1 MKKKAELL
9 EADKM
14 KMKEE
19 LNGNV
24 CLEAGDTKDEEE
36 EKEEGDS
43 PEIKR
48 IFRPL
53 QSKNQ
58 KRSDLKN
65 GNLQN
70 CKFKKKIFIKV
81 IKLNNVK
88 NKKGNKKGQVLK

>member
-1 MKKKAELL
+1 MIELFPSFSTRFWTKKKTELL

-19 LNGNV
+19 LNGNL
-24 CLEAGDTKDEEE
+24 CPEAGDTKEEEEE

-58 KRSDLKN
+58 KRSNLKN
-65 GNLQN
+65 GDFHNFFFLKQS
-70 CKFKKKIFIKV
+70 KRL
-81 IKLNNVK
+81 LN
-88 NKKGNKKGQVLK
+88 

>member
-1 MKKKAELL
+1 MIELFPSFSTRYWTKKKTELL

-19 LNGNV
+19 MNGNL
-24 CLEAGDTKDEEE
+24 CPEAGDTKEEEEE

-58 KRSDLKN
+58 KKI
-65 GNLQN
+65 G
-70 CKFKKKIFIKV
+70 FKKWGFS
-81 IKLNNVK
+81 
-88 NKKGNKKGQVLK
+88 